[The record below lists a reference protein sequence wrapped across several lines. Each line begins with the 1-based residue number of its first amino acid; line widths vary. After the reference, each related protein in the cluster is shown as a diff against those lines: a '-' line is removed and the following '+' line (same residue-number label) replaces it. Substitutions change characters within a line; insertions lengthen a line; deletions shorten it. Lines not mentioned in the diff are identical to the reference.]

1 MFGHFMTILAMN
13 QFWLDMGRIMIPKD
27 ISLSKNKD
35 LAGSMAAMRR
45 AARMAREQAIL
56 TNTAIIVMKG
66 NKIVRV
72 TAEELRK
79 QDVIEDWYEDIT
91 Q

>member
-1 MFGHFMTILAMN
+1 
-13 QFWLDMGRIMIPKD
+13 MIPKD
-27 ISLSKNKD
+27 ISLSKNKG

-56 TNTAIIVMKG
+56 TNTAIIVMKD

-72 TAEELRK
+72 TAEELRQ
-79 QDVIEDWYEDIT
+79 QDVVEH
-91 Q
+91 

>member
-1 MFGHFMTILAMN
+1 
-13 QFWLDMGRIMIPKD
+13 MIPKD

-79 QDVIEDWYEDIT
+79 QDVIED
-91 Q
+91 